1 MNTSQWILWDVNGY
15 YWDIWDVSG
24 WYPHHGMLVVTG
36 DIYIYIYILIHGY
49 YWDVNGFDWDIMV
62 LNSWI
67 L

>member
-1 MNTSQWILWDVNGY
+1 MVSPS
-15 YWDIWDVSG
+15 WDVSG
-24 WYPHHGMLVVTG
+24 NWGY
-36 DIYIYIYILIHGY
+36 IYIYIYILIHGY